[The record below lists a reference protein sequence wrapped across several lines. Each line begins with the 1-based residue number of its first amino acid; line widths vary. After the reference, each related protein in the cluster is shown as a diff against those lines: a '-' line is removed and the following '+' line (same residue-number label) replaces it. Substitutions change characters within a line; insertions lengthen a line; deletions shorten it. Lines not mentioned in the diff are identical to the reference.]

1 MISLTFRCYKLAF
14 WTFNFSNLITH
25 RKQLTIYWKD
35 LHEVKTK
42 EQCENDA
49 NNRASNTELLFVDSL
64 HGQPLE
70 NDWNYLNFIFS
81 FKMKFFQASHTADTA
96 MDIAFNCD
104 DSFNLL
110 TPSTTG
116 SNIVSKAS
124 SIYTLCSVGKSGI
137 IIIFLYIRLFKMSN

>member
-1 MISLTFRCYKLAF
+1 MFTSKNK
-14 WTFNFSNLITH
+14 WT
-25 RKQLTIYWKD
+25 
-35 LHEVKTK
+35 
-42 EQCENDA
+42 NDVDD
-49 NNRASNTELLFVDSL
+49 NTSDTELLSIDSL

-116 SNIVSKAS
+116 SKIVSKAS
-124 SIYTLCSVGKSGI
+124 SIYTLCSAGKSAMI
-137 IIIFLYIRLFKMSN
+137 II